1 MPAAIVDQG
10 ELKYN
15 QIHYNAGREC
25 GEHEQHYGLERALPE
40 LLLRLLQ
47 ALKEVH
53 NDGRAEQRDALI
65 KDKI

>member
-1 MPAAIVDQG
+1 MPAAIIDQG

-15 QIHYNAGREC
+15 QIQHKAGREC
-25 GEHEQHYGLERALPE
+25 GEHEQHHGLKRAFPK
-40 LLLRLLQ
+40 LLLRLLE

-53 NDGRAEQRDALI
+53 NDGRAQQRDALI